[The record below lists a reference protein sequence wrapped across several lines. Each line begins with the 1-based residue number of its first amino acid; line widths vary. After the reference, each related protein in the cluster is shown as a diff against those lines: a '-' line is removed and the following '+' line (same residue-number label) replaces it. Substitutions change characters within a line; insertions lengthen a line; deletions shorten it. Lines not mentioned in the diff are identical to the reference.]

1 MKGGRLFGWPHR
13 ENDHPGNQQKKTIF
27 PNHLLQSSGADWPP
41 KTNHTTHTIGK
52 DSSDPIKSNKLPSM
66 WWNNQLCKL
75 HDNKVRITRPM
86 VFPMVT
92 QNESTATKKLTKKVE
107 NEKNKCF
114 CVLFLYLCT
123 HLWRSPPFHKSPYAK
138 FTFTTAIWCT
148 LSRNLFFFETSETRC
163 IVSGQVELL

>member
-1 MKGGRLFGWPHR
+1 MDPFQINAIVSHR

-41 KTNHTTHTIGK
+41 KTNHTTHTICK
-52 DSSDPIKSNKLPSM
+52 DSSDPIKSNKLRSM

-75 HDNKVRITRPM
+75 HELLVRNPRQM
-86 VFPMVT
+86 VFQMVT

-107 NEKNKCF
+107 NENKNVV

-123 HLWRSPPFHKSPYAK
+123 FMKTSSTPQVALCKIHVHHRHLVYA
-138 FTFTTAIWCT
+138 FT
-148 LSRNLFFFETSETRC
+148 
-163 IVSGQVELL
+163 